1 MDVIPPLPELQ
12 AWGSLAI
19 TLGIGLLIGVERERR
34 KGTGTHRHFAGVR
47 TFALVGV
54 LGCAVELLALP
65 LLTAMAALFVGALC
79 VISHLK
85 DQSKDPGATTEIGLF
100 LTFVLGA
107 LSVSHQALA
116 AAGGV
121 TVASLLLARTSLQQF
136 STQVLTETELRDAML
151 LAGAALIVLPL
162 TPDHPLPGMSYVN
175 LRWVWS
181 LVVLI
186 MGVQAL
192 GHVGLRL
199 MGARL
204 GLPLSGLVAGFISST
219 ATIATL
225 GGRVAKSPELMVGA
239 VSAAWFSSVSTGVQV
254 LLIAATL
261 DPASLKILWPSMLAA
276 IAVSASLGLVVMLK
290 ETEMASEAPS
300 RGHAFSLWQSAGL
313 ALLLTATSALVSW
326 AQDFWGTAVSMGAV
340 ALAGFGD
347 MHAASAA
354 VISLYGKQLADAHFL
369 QLAVL
374 MAFTTNTFSKCVA
387 ACAAGGRTFGGAVSL
402 GLILICLAAWVP
414 YLLHVL

>member
-1 MDVIPPLPELQ
+1 MDLIPPHPELQ

-34 KGTGTHRHFAGVR
+34 KGSGVQRHFAGVR

-54 LGCAVELLALP
+54 LGCAVELLAAP
-65 LLTAMAALFVGALC
+65 WLTAVSALFVGALA

-85 DQSKDPGATTEIGLF
+85 DRSKDPGATTEIALF
-100 LTFVLGA
+100 LTFMLGV

-121 TVASLLLARTSLQQF
+121 IVASLLLARTSLQQF
-136 STQVLTETELRDAML
+136 STQFITETELRDAML

-192 GHVGLRL
+192 GHMGLRL

-276 IAVSASLGLVVMLK
+276 IAVSASLGLVVMFK
-290 ETEMASEAPS
+290 ETETASEAPS
-300 RGHAFSLWQSAGL
+300 HGHAFSLWQSAGL
-313 ALLLTATSALVSW
+313 ALLLTAISGLVSW
-326 AQDFWGTAVSMGAV
+326 AQDFWGAAVSMGAV

-402 GLILICLAAWVP
+402 GLILVCLAAWVP